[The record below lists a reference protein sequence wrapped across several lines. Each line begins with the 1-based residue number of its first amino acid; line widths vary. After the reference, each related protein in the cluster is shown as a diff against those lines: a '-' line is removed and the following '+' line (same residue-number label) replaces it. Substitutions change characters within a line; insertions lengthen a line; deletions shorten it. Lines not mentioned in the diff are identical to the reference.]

1 MAAMLGACAMASRD
15 GYPADDLRMLAQTLL
30 AKAGTPISH
39 TELVADALLDAD
51 IEGLGSHGLMLLPMY
66 LERIEKGSV
75 DPCASGRIVVDH
87 GSRVT
92 IDAGN
97 ALGHVTAEKAATLA
111 VERARAHGLAAV
123 AVRNAFHFGA
133 AGRFARKIA
142 LAGQIGIVM
151 ANTRPLLPAPGG
163 AERVVGNNPLA
174 IAVPTAAEP
183 LVLDLAMSAGAM
195 GKIRL
200 AEGRGEPI
208 PDGWAATADGVPT
221 TSAAEAI
228 KGMLLPAAG
237 AKGFGLAVMVDLLA
251 GGLSAGAIG
260 DAVRPLY
267 GDLSQPYASANLFL
281 AIEIDGF
288 RPLGEFA
295 AAATDFAGR
304 IRNSKAAPGADPVR
318 MPGDRAA
325 DAHRDFSGNC
335 RIAPSTMDALRSAAA
350 RLGVA
355 LPSSL
360 S

>member
-1 MAAMLGACAMASRD
+1 MVSRES
-15 GYPADDLRMLAQTLL
+15 YPADELRMLAQTLL
-30 AKAGTPISH
+30 VKVGTPARYAG
-39 TELVADALLDAD
+39 LVAEALLDAD

-75 DPCASGRIVVDH
+75 DAGAAGEIVVDC
-87 GSRVT
+87 GSRLT

-97 ALGHVTAEKAATLA
+97 ALGHISAEKAAALA
-111 VERARAHGLAAV
+111 IDRARVHGLAAV

-174 IAVPTAAEP
+174 IAVPTGGEP

-208 PDGWAATADGVPT
+208 PEGWAATADGVPT
-221 TSAAEAI
+221 TNATEAI

-267 GDLSQPYASANLFL
+267 GDLSQPYGSANLFL
-281 AIEIDGF
+281 AIQVEGL
-288 RPLGEFA
+288 RPRDEFEA
-295 AAATDFAGR
+295 AANGFADR
-304 IRNSKAAPGADPVR
+304 IRGSKVAPGVAQVR

-325 DAHRDFSGNC
+325 KAHRDFDGTC
-335 RIAPSTMDALRSAAA
+335 RVAPATMDALRSAAA

-355 LPSSL
+355 FPSSL

>member
-1 MAAMLGACAMASRD
+1 MTNSGSRPAS
-15 GYPADDLRMLAQTLL
+15 ALRELAEALL
-30 AKAGTPISH
+30 AKIGAPAEHAT
-39 TELVADALLDAD
+39 LVAQALVDAD

-75 DPCASGRIVVDH
+75 DATARGEIVVDA
-87 GSRVT
+87 GARVT
-92 IDAGN
+92 IDAAN
-97 ALGHVTAEKAATLA
+97 ALGQVTAEQASELA
-111 VERARAHGLAAV
+111 IERAGEHGLAAI

-142 LAGQIGIVM
+142 LSGQIGVVM

-174 IAVPTAAEP
+174 IAVPTGGEP

-200 AEGRGEPI
+200 AESRGEPI
-208 PDGWAATADGVPT
+208 PEGWAATTEGVPT
-221 TSAAEAI
+221 TNAAEAI

-251 GGLSAGAIG
+251 GGLSGGAIG

-267 GDLSQPYASANLFL
+267 GDLSEPYASANLFI
-281 AIEIDGF
+281 AIDIAGF
-288 RPLGEFA
+288 RPLGEFEA
-295 AAATDFAGR
+295 AASGFAER
-304 IRNSKAAPGADPVR
+304 IRGSKPAPGASPIR

-325 DAHRDFSGNC
+325 KAHRDFDGNC
-335 RIAPSTMDALRSAAA
+335 RIAPATLAALRAAA
-350 RLGVA
+350 ERLGVPF
-355 LPSSL
+355 PSSL

>member
-1 MAAMLGACAMASRD
+1 
-15 GYPADDLRMLAQTLL
+15 MLAQALL
-30 AKAGTPISH
+30 AKAGTPAPYAG
-39 TELVADALLDAD
+39 LVAEALLDAD

-75 DPCASGRIVVDH
+75 DAGANGRIVVDA
-87 GSRVT
+87 GARVT
-92 IDAGN
+92 IDADN
-97 ALGHVTAEKAATLA
+97 ALGHVTAEKAASLA
-111 VERARAHGLAAV
+111 IERARAHGLAAV
-123 AVRNAFHFGA
+123 AIRNAFHFGA

-174 IAVPTAAEP
+174 IAVPTGGEP

-200 AEGRGEPI
+200 ADARGEPI
-208 PDGWAATADGVPT
+208 PEGWAATADGVPT
-221 TSAAEAI
+221 TNAAEAI
-228 KGMLLPAAG
+228 KGMLLPAAA

-281 AIEIDGF
+281 AIEIEGF
-288 RPLGEFA
+288 RPLGEFEA
-295 AAATDFAGR
+295 SATGFADR
-304 IRNSKAAPGADPVR
+304 IRASKTAPGAAAVR

-325 DAHRDFSGNC
+325 KAHRDFDGSC
-335 RIAPSTMDALRSAAA
+335 RIAPATLEALRAAAA
-350 RLGVA
+350 RLDVA
-355 LPSSL
+355 FPSSL

>member
-1 MAAMLGACAMASRD
+1 MADPGTYSAS
-15 GYPADDLRMLAQTLL
+15 DLRMLAQALL
-30 AKAGTPISH
+30 AKAGAHAPYAG
-39 TELVADALLDAD
+39 LVAEALVDAD

-75 DPCASGRIVVDH
+75 DAGASGEIVVDA

-97 ALGHVTAEKAATLA
+97 ALGHVTAEQASALA
-111 VERARAHGLAAV
+111 IERAREHGLAVV

-174 IAVPTAAEP
+174 IAVPTGGEP

-200 AEGRGEPI
+200 AESRGESI
-208 PDGWAATADGVPT
+208 PEGWAATADGIPT
-221 TSAAEAI
+221 TNPAEAI

-267 GDLSQPYASANLFL
+267 GDLSQAYASANLFL
-281 AIEIDGF
+281 AIEIEGL
-288 RPLGEFA
+288 RPLDEFEA
-295 AAATDFAGR
+295 ASTAFAGR
-304 IRNSKAAPGADPVR
+304 IRSSKTAPGSAAVR

-325 DAHRDFSGNC
+325 AAHRNFDGYC
-335 RIAPSTMDALRSAAA
+335 RIAPATLEALRSTAN
-350 RLGVA
+350 RLGVP
-355 LPSSL
+355 LPASL

>member
-1 MAAMLGACAMASRD
+1 MTNSGFQPAAA
-15 GYPADDLRMLAQTLL
+15 LRELAQALL
-30 AKAGTPISH
+30 VKLGTPAEH
-39 TELVADALLDAD
+39 ANLVAQALVDAD

-66 LERIEKGSV
+66 LDRIEKGSV
-75 DPCASGRIVVDH
+75 DAAAKGEIVVDT
-87 GSRVT
+87 GARVT
-92 IDAGN
+92 IDAAN
-97 ALGHVTAEKAATLA
+97 ALGQVTAERASELA
-111 VERARAHGLAAV
+111 IERAGEHGLAAI

-174 IAVPTAAEP
+174 IAVPTGGEP

-200 AEGRGEPI
+200 AESRGELI
-208 PDGWAATADGVPT
+208 PEGWAATAEGLPT
-221 TSAAEAI
+221 TDAAEAI

-251 GGLSAGAIG
+251 GGLSGGAIG

-267 GDLSQPYASANLFL
+267 GDLSEPYASANLFI
-281 AIEIDGF
+281 AIDIAGF
-288 RPLGEFA
+288 RPLTEFEA
-295 AAATDFAGR
+295 AASGFAER
-304 IRNSKAAPGADPVR
+304 IRGSKPVPGGPPIR

-325 DAHRDFSGNC
+325 TAHRDFDGTC
-335 RIAPSTMDALRSAAA
+335 RIAPATLSGLRAAA
-350 RLGVA
+350 ERLGVPF
-355 LPSSL
+355 PSSL

>member
-1 MAAMLGACAMASRD
+1 MTNSDSCSA
-15 GYPADDLRMLAQTLL
+15 PALRKLAEALL
-30 AKAGTPISH
+30 AKVGAPADH
-39 TELVADALLDAD
+39 AALVARALIDAD

-66 LERIEKGSV
+66 IERIEKGSV
-75 DPCASGRIVVDH
+75 DAAAKGEIVVDADT
-87 GSRVT
+87 RVT
-92 IDAGN
+92 IDAAN
-97 ALGHVTAEKAATLA
+97 ALGQVTAERASELA
-111 VERARAHGLAAV
+111 IERAGAHGLAAI

-142 LAGQIGIVM
+142 LSGQVGIVM

-174 IAVPTAAEP
+174 IAVPTGGEP

-200 AEGRGEPI
+200 ADSRGEPL
-208 PDGWAATADGVPT
+208 PEGWAATTDGVPT
-221 TSAAEAI
+221 TNAAEAI

-251 GGLSAGAIG
+251 GGLSGGAIG

-267 GDLSQPYASANLFL
+267 GDLSEPYASANLFI
-281 AIEIDGF
+281 AIDIAGF
-288 RPLGEFA
+288 RPLGEFEA
-295 AAATDFAGR
+295 AASGFAER
-304 IRNSKAAPGADPVR
+304 IRGSKPAPGASPIR

-325 DAHRDFSGNC
+325 KAHRDFDGTC
-335 RIAPSTMDALRSAAA
+335 RIAPTTLSALRAAA
-350 RLGVA
+350 ERLGVPFP
-355 LPSSL
+355 LSL

>member
-1 MAAMLGACAMASRD
+1 MTIPTL
-15 GYPADDLRMLAQTLL
+15 YPAEDLRMLAQALL
-30 AKAGTPISH
+30 VMAGTPVRYAGVVA
-39 TELVADALLDAD
+39 EALVDAD

-75 DPCASGRIVVDH
+75 DAGASGEIVVDN
-87 GSRVT
+87 GSCAT
-92 IDAGN
+92 LDAGD
-97 ALGHVTAEKAATLA
+97 ALGHVSAEKATAL
-111 VERARAHGLAAV
+111 VIERARKHCLAAV

-133 AGRFARKIA
+133 VGRFARKIA

-174 IAVPTAAEP
+174 IAVPTGSEP

-200 AEGRGEPI
+200 AESRGEPI
-208 PDGWAATADGVPT
+208 PEGWAATADGMAT
-221 TSAAEAI
+221 TDAAEAI

-251 GGLSAGAIG
+251 GGLSGGAIG

-267 GDLSQPYASANLFL
+267 GDLSQPYASANLFI
-281 AIEIDGF
+281 AIDIAGF
-288 RPLGEFA
+288 RPLAEFE
-295 AAATDFAGR
+295 AAATGFAERVRG
-304 IRNSKAAPGADPVR
+304 SKPVPGGAPVR

-325 DAHRDFSGNC
+325 RAHRDFDGTC
-335 RIAPSTMDALRSAAA
+335 RIAPATLSALRAAA
-350 RLGVA
+350 ERLGVPF
-355 LPSSL
+355 PSSL

>member
-1 MAAMLGACAMASRD
+1 MTNSGFRPAS
-15 GYPADDLRMLAQTLL
+15 ALRELAQALL
-30 AKAGTPISH
+30 AKVGAPADHAS
-39 TELVADALLDAD
+39 LVAEALVDAD

-75 DPCASGRIVVDH
+75 DAAAKGEIVVDA
-87 GSRVT
+87 GARVT
-92 IDAGN
+92 IDAVN
-97 ALGHVTAEKAATLA
+97 ALGQVTAERASALA
-111 VERARAHGLAAV
+111 VERAEEHGLAAI
-123 AVRNAFHFGA
+123 AVRNAFHIGA
-133 AGRFARKIA
+133 AGRFARRIA

-174 IAVPTAAEP
+174 VAVPTGGEP

-200 AEGRGEPI
+200 AQSRGEPI
-208 PDGWAATADGVPT
+208 PEGWAATADGLPT
-221 TSAAEAI
+221 TDAVEAI

-251 GGLSAGAIG
+251 GGLSGGAIG

-267 GDLSQPYASANLFL
+267 GDLSEPYASANLFI
-281 AIEIDGF
+281 AIDIAGF
-288 RPLGEFA
+288 RPLGEFEA
-295 AAATDFAGR
+295 AASGFAER
-304 IRNSKAAPGADPVR
+304 IRSSKPAPGGSPIR

-325 DAHRDFSGNC
+325 KAHRDFDGNC
-335 RIAPSTMDALRSAAA
+335 RIAPATLSALRAAA
-350 RLGVA
+350 ERLGVPF
-355 LPSSL
+355 PSSL

>member
-1 MAAMLGACAMASRD
+1 MTNSGFRPAS
-15 GYPADDLRMLAQTLL
+15 ALRELAQALL
-30 AKAGTPISH
+30 AKVGAPADHAS
-39 TELVADALLDAD
+39 LVAEALVDAD
-51 IEGLGSHGLMLLPMY
+51 IEGLGSHGLMLLPMH

-75 DPCASGRIVVDH
+75 DAATKGESVVDA
-87 GSRVT
+87 GARVT
-92 IDAGN
+92 IDAVN
-97 ALGHVTAEKAATLA
+97 ALGQVTAERASALA
-111 VERARAHGLAAV
+111 VERAEEHGLAAI

-174 IAVPTAAEP
+174 IAVPTGGEP

-200 AEGRGEPI
+200 AQNRCEPI
-208 PDGWAATADGVPT
+208 PEGWAATADGLPT
-221 TSAAEAI
+221 TDAAEAI

-251 GGLSAGAIG
+251 GGLSGGAIG

-267 GDLSQPYASANLFL
+267 GDLSEPYASANLFI
-281 AIEIDGF
+281 AIDIAGF
-288 RPLGEFA
+288 RPLGEFEA
-295 AAATDFAGR
+295 AALGFAER
-304 IRNSKAAPGADPVR
+304 IRSSKPVPGGSPIR

-325 DAHRDFSGNC
+325 KAHRDFDGTC
-335 RIAPSTMDALRSAAA
+335 RIAPAALSALRAAA
-350 RLGVA
+350 ERLGVPF
-355 LPSSL
+355 PSSL